1 MIMNNLRFVKI
12 NIHNTEYIY
21 DYNEVLEL
29 YALFLKTNFPQGRY
43 DYLS

>member
-29 YALFLKTNFPQGRY
+29 YAQINITRLK
-43 DYLS
+43 